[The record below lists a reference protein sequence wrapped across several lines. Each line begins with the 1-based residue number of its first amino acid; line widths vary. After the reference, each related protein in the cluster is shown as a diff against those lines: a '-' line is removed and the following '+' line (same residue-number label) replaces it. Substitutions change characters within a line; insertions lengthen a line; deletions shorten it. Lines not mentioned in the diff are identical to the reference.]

1 LERKTPK
8 ENRKTIIPRIIE
20 ITVFFL
26 ICIISGRNFEK
37 NRIKN
42 NILNIELSILEF
54 SSEFLKPIV
63 EKESQEK

>member
-8 ENRKTIIPRIIE
+8 EKRKTIIPRIIE

-37 NRIKN
+37 KRIKN
-42 NILNIELSILEF
+42 TILNIDLSILEF
-54 SSEFLKPIV
+54 SSEFLKPI
-63 EKESQEK
+63 

>member
-8 ENRKTIIPRIIE
+8 EIRKTIIPRIIE
-20 ITVFFL
+20 ITLFFL

-42 NILNIELSILEF
+42 NILNIDLSLDEF
-54 SSEFLKPIV
+54 SSELLKPI
-63 EKESQEK
+63 